1 MNRKAL
7 LKSHQMKKKK
17 SHLISLADL
26 TKIILS
32 GIEAY
37 WTFMV
42 IDLLGHQVD
51 RDLTR
56 GSSFRKL
63 EKVPL

>member
-1 MNRKAL
+1 
-7 LKSHQMKKKK
+7 MKKKK

-42 IDLLGHQVD
+42 IDPLGHQVD